1 MESQQM
7 RYAGLIFALASGAF
21 CVVGS
26 AASAQGVVTTK
37 QMSAEVANGLVMAA
51 VEQCRKDGFR
61 VAAVVVDRAGTVQ
74 AQLRDNGAGPHTPN
88 TARRKAYT
96 SASFGITSGE
106 FATRVANP
114 AAAGVKE
121 ISGTIPLA
129 GAIPIKAGND
139 LLGGLGVG
147 GAPSGDKDEACAK
160 AALDKFSAQLK

>member
-1 MESQQM
+1 M

-74 AQLRDNGAGPHTPN
+74 A
-88 TARRKAYT
+88 
-96 SASFGITSGE
+96 
-106 FATRVANP
+106 
-114 AAAGVKE
+114 
-121 ISGTIPLA
+121 
-129 GAIPIKAGND
+129 
-139 LLGGLGVG
+139 
-147 GAPSGDKDEACAK
+147 
-160 AALDKFSAQLK
+160 